1 MCKLICLSTWT
12 SKILEKESALRNC
25 QVVPF
30 CPRPNPRK
38 IILPLYQIISSFVI
52 FFSHFCTYHYVT
64 ILNTFKCSSLKRRG
78 RSQTHNPRVSIT

>member
-52 FFSHFCTYHYVT
+52 FFFSFLY
-64 ILNTFKCSSLKRRG
+64 LSLRDNIKYIQMFELKKEG
-78 RSQTHNPRVSIT
+78 KVPNS